1 MQQTRGL
8 VTYIGPNEA
17 IGSPD
22 HQAFLSVPS
31 KVEYPRYGYERI
43 ATKHPAPLTG
53 TITTEWTIK
62 IDTCLCSLQERHHPQ
77 YPPVRKAPSLS
88 HLRDIPPMYPV
99 ICLGEIQFKHHSRL
113 GPMQNLLGCHYTI
126 SYVPPFNKGSL
137 SVRDKP
143 HYYWKQSSP

>member
-88 HLRDIPPMYPV
+88 HLRDIPPMYPDA
-99 ICLGEIQFKHHSRL
+99 LGKS
-113 GPMQNLLGCHYTI
+113 
-126 SYVPPFNKGSL
+126 SL
-137 SVRDKP
+137 STTPGLVQCKT
-143 HYYWKQSSP
+143 YWAATILSAMYLPLIKEV